1 MKNNPLIFR
10 DRLFTQEDIQLVI
23 EIIAHPLSES
33 RKGIART
40 VCEKLDWRSPN
51 GNLKVIPCLEA
62 LRRMEKAG
70 LVSLPAPKNWGG
82 YREMRLLTPEEVN
95 FKEPGEVSGTIKK
108 GENLRFKLA
117 ENAKENLLWRYL
129 IQEYHYLGYCR
140 LVGRHMK
147 YFVYSKE
154 SLVSVLSFSDGIY
167 HHRLRDNY
175 LGWDEKKRKENRHFV
190 INNNRFLILPWVKL
204 RNLGSR
210 ILAQSAKTVPADWE
224 KRYGYRP
231 QFMETFVEVDRF
243 AGTVYKAANW
253 IFLGETEGKGRRGQ
267 NYFLHGSKKYYFL
280 YRLR

>member
-1 MKNNPLIFR
+1 MEYNLLIFR
-10 DRLFTQEDIQLVI
+10 GRQFSGEEIRLIRDIVEKGAAKSRRSLGG
-23 EIIAHPLSES
+23 EI
-33 RKGIART
+33 
-40 VCEKLDWRSPN
+40 CEKLDWRSPN

-70 LVSLPAPKNWGG
+70 LVSLPAAKNCSG

-95 FKEPGEVSGTIKK
+95 FKEPENVSGTIKK
-108 GENLRFKLA
+108 GENLRFKLV

-140 LVGRHMK
+140 LVGRHIK
-147 YFVYSKE
+147 YFVYGGDN
-154 SLVSVLSFSDGIY
+154 LVSVLSFSDGIY

-175 LGWDEKKRKENRHFV
+175 LGWDEKRKKENRHFV

-210 ILAQSAKTVPADWE
+210 ILGQSAKTVPFDWE

-231 QFMETFVEVDRF
+231 KFMETFVEVDRF
-243 AGTVYKAANW
+243 PGTVYKAANW
-253 IFLGETEGKGRRGQ
+253 TFLGETIGKGRRGQ

-280 YRLR
+280 YMLR